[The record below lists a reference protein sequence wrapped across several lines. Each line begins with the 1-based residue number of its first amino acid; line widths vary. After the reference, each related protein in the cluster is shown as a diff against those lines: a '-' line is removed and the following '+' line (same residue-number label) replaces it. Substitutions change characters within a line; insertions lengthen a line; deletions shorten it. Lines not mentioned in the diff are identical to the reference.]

1 MPLADELDVGASIRD
16 DCVKIPLNSEAMEGV
31 MVGDEDEAEEVERL
45 VNESEAGA
53 ILLEGKLMTIAEELA
68 D

>member
-1 MPLADELDVGASIRD
+1 
-16 DCVKIPLNSEAMEGV
+16 MEGV